1 MRRTEVK
8 GEMWIQRMTC
18 RKSRTGA
25 LDSMA
30 WVERELSTSWLRINR
45 LRIGEII
52 KGDSG

>member
-1 MRRTEVK
+1 ML
-8 GEMWIQRMTC
+8 IQRMTFNSE
-18 RKSRTGA
+18 KSRTGV